1 MISNFY
7 YYVYGMI
14 VGLVVGF
21 LIGFS
26 KKDKN
31 A

>member
-1 MISNFY
+1 MIGNFY
-7 YYVYGMI
+7 YYIYGMI

>member
-1 MISNFY
+1 MLSNFY

-14 VGLVVGF
+14 AGLVVGF

-26 KKDKN
+26 RKDKN